1 MTSDDPTLSEPE
13 RTALQKLMRGV
24 DRGRAPIFVGRQT
37 ELELIRERL
46 DLLLERLDEPAPG
59 ADLTTVIQG
68 APGAGKSAL
77 LERIIEEW
85 PPGGSESQPVAVRVA
100 AGALEQPMADLL
112 AIMARQTA
120 GNLGI
125 IRTLVRFFRSGSVNV
140 AGLSEV
146 TLGLNPDQLTGQPLT
161 PVILLVDEIQSLW
174 VGPGSEAARKQVS
187 DNLRLL
193 HTGEHGA
200 PVFPVYGGL
209 ANSGDLLRAAGLTRL
224 ASESERTLS
233 RLSEVEMAEWMDR
246 FVEEHLSSARPA
258 PTILKGWAT
267 ALQRDSQ
274 GWPMHGR
281 NFLIALA
288 EDIRTHD
295 WCPAAADLDA
305 VRARAQPLRFHYYGH
320 RLQGA
325 LQNRYVL
332 VSKVLEAMELGP
344 PMSEHGILDA
354 IDRAQQDRPSG
365 DFGLGALPDGL
376 TVRQTFEAM
385 LYAGVVQKTGQ
396 GKLACPIPS
405 LASYLVAKATLPPS
419 PLHEAVLDQATADMD
434 RAWDRCRTDTERSAL
449 LQATD
454 PRGRTALMLAV
465 ELGLVPL
472 VAHLVTLESRL
483 PSTLR
488 STACQDRVGRT
499 AHDHA
504 MEVGDVRLTTML
516 DRLLSR
522 ESTLAMPE

>member
-1 MTSDDPTLSEPE
+1 MPSNNPTLNEPE

-24 DRGRAPIFVGRQT
+24 DRGRAPIFVGRQE
-37 ELELIRERL
+37 ELALVRDRL
-46 DLLLERLDEPAPG
+46 ELLLERQNTLTPG
-59 ADLTTVIQG
+59 MDLTTVIQG

-77 LERIIEEW
+77 LEKIIEEW
-85 PPGGSESQPVAVRVA
+85 PLGGLESQPVAVRVA

-120 GNLGI
+120 GNPGI
-125 IRTLVRFFRSGSVNV
+125 IRTLVRFFRSVSVNV

-187 DNLRLL
+187 DNLRWL

-233 RLSEVEMAEWMDR
+233 RLSEVEMAAWMDR

-258 PTILKGWAT
+258 PVILKGWAT

-305 VRARAQPLRFHYYGH
+305 VRARAQRLRCAYYGH
-320 RLQGA
+320 RLSGELEGRHA
-325 LQNRYVL
+325 L
-332 VSKVLEAMELGP
+332 VSRVLEPLERSGGWDRIGLV
-344 PMSEHGILDA
+344 EA
-354 IDRAQQDRPSG
+354 IDRAHQERSEKEGDR
-365 DFGLGALPDGL
+365 GALPAGMTPEQALDRMLHAGL
-376 TVRQTFEAM
+376 
-385 LYAGVVQKTGQ
+385 VQKAGRTGYV
-396 GKLACPIPS
+396 CPIPS
-405 LASYLVAKATLPPS
+405 LAGYVAAIASHPPGG
-419 PLHEAVLDQATADMD
+419 LHDAVLDADPQQAACIL
-434 RAWDRCRTDTERSAL
+434 ARCRSDPERAEQLQQTDM
-449 LQATD
+449 
-454 PRGRTALMLAV
+454 RGRTPLMLAV
-465 ELGLVPL
+465 ELELVSL
-472 VAHLVTLESRL
+472 VECLVEAESAL
-483 PSTLR
+483 PAALR
-488 STACQDRVGRT
+488 TITHQDHQGST

-504 MEVGDVRLTTML
+504 TASEDARLTALL
-516 DRLLSR
+516 DRLQMNA
-522 ESTLAMPE
+522 TLET

>member
-1 MTSDDPTLSEPE
+1 MTSNPPALSQSQ
-13 RTALQKLMRGV
+13 RTALIEFMDSR
-24 DRGRAPIFVGRQT
+24 DRGRAAIFVGRQA
-37 ELELIRERL
+37 ELDQVRLCARQLLRRL
-46 DLLLERLDEPAPG
+46 DTSAPG

-77 LERIIEEW
+77 LEKIIEEW
-85 PPGGSESQPVAVRVA
+85 PLGGSESQPVAVRVA

-120 GNLGI
+120 GDPGI
-125 IRTLVRFFRSGSVNV
+125 IRTLVRFFRSVSVNV

-187 DNLRLL
+187 DNLRWL

-209 ANSGDLLRAAGLTRL
+209 ANSADLLQAAGLTRL
-224 ASESERTLS
+224 SMGAERTLS

-295 WCPAAADLDA
+295 WCPAAVDLDA
-305 VRARAQPLRFHYYGH
+305 VRERAQRLRGAYYGH
-320 RLQGA
+320 RLSGELEGRHA
-325 LQNRYVL
+325 L
-332 VSKVLEAMELGP
+332 VSRVLEPLERSGGWDRIGLV
-344 PMSEHGILDA
+344 EA
-354 IDRAQQDRPSG
+354 IDRAHQERSEKEGDR
-365 DFGLGALPDGL
+365 GALPAGMTPEQALDRMLHAGL
-376 TVRQTFEAM
+376 
-385 LYAGVVQKTGQ
+385 VQKTGID
-396 GKLACPIPS
+396 KFTCPIPS
-405 LASYLVAKATLPPS
+405 LASYIAAKATLPPS
-419 PLHEAVLDQATADMD
+419 PLHEAVLDQETADMD
-434 RAWDRCRTDTERSAL
+434 RAWDRCRTDAERKEL

-472 VAHLVTLESRL
+472 VAQLVTLESRL
-483 PSTLR
+483 PPTLR
-488 STACQDRVGRT
+488 STVCRDRAGRT

-504 MEVGDVRLTTML
+504 AAVGDVRLTAML
-516 DRLLSR
+516 DRLLNRNS
-522 ESTLAMPE
+522 AHDQ